1 MSAKTLT
8 QLSEVATK
16 NIANDICH
24 MIVQG
29 LDNPR
34 PSGTMRDW
42 FYGKGGLGVTTVQVN
57 GMGVWAPTGRTV
69 STKAKTYVTLD
80 GSRRDYAGLKVIHAD
95 ERVLIVDG
103 KHETIAYYAEY

>member
-1 MSAKTLT
+1 MSTKTLA
-8 QLSEVATK
+8 QLSEIATK
-16 NIANDICH
+16 NIANDICTL
-24 MIVQG
+24 IVKG
-29 LDNPR
+29 LDDPD

-42 FYGKGGLGVTTVQVN
+42 FYGKGGLGVTTLQVN
-57 GMGVWAPTGRTV
+57 GLGAWAPTGRTV

-103 KHETIAYYAEY
+103 KDETIAYYAEH

>member
-1 MSAKTLT
+1 MSAKTLA

-16 NIANDICH
+16 NIAHDICH

-42 FYGKGGLGVTTVQVN
+42 FYGKGGLGITTVQVN
-57 GMGVWAPTGRTV
+57 GMGVWAPTGRTA
-69 STKAKTYVTLD
+69 STNAKTYVTLD
-80 GSRRDYAGLKVIHAD
+80 GSRRDYGVLKVINDD
-95 ERVLIVDG
+95 ERVLIFDV
-103 KHETIAYYAEY
+103 KHETIAYFA